1 MFTPQELADL
11 KKAFDSAG
19 QGLEFVNMLTLKTLF
34 AEMDIHPT
42 GKNNVHV
49 FENNNFRLNAR

>member
-42 GKNNVHV
+42 GNNNVS
-49 FENNNFRLNAR
+49 ENKITLD

>member
-42 GKNNVHV
+42 GNNKA